1 MRNATAKNL
10 NKIAKILSLP
20 SKEVK
25 RMYRNNTLNAALDE
39 YDKSVKREL
48 VKEDG
53 VFRYK
58 Q

>member
-25 RMYRNNTLNAALDE
+25 RMYRANTLNAALDE